1 MGVKMNFRIITKN
14 HEADAVIG
22 FLTKSISKPFDRSKA
37 IPPAW
42 ELRSQDLKKND
53 FDLRTID
60 GNWSYLLTYSRNRK
74 DLKGKQFSKFLYFE
88 FCRPTS
94 SF

>member
-42 ELRSQDLKKND
+42 ELRSQDLKKKMT
-53 FDLRTID
+53 LICEPLMEI
-60 GNWSYLLTYSRNRK
+60 GHIYWLIQGI
-74 DLKGKQFSKFLYFE
+74 GK
-88 FCRPTS
+88 T
-94 SF
+94 